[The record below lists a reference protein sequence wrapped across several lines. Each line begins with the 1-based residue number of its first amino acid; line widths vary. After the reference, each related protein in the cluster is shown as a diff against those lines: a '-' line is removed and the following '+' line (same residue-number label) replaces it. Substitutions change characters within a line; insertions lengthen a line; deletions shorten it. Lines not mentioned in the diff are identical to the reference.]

1 MDKTSIRYLALVLGP
16 LMAMA
21 CGGSSSG
28 SPCTAGTSGAG
39 TSGAGTTGA
48 AGASAGTA
56 GDNGGAGTGTAG
68 DTGACA
74 MPTATDPL
82 ISDFSQ
88 TTTSGDGGTT
98 APVSKQANGGT
109 DVWTVSPAGMG
120 SATVMTAGEMHAAT
134 TGGNWGSMSTLISGA
149 VPCLNMSKYTGV
161 KFSIKS
167 ATNTMLIFEVAT
179 PVEINDY
186 SYFRKVIPV
195 TAAYTDVMVA
205 FSDLMA
211 PTFGVGMT
219 LPATYKPAEHMNGI
233 AFGVGTMT
241 ELLDVYLKNVSFY

>member
-1 MDKTSIRYLALVLGP
+1 MEKISIRHLALVLGP

-21 CGGSSSG
+21 CGGSSGG
-28 SPCTAGTSGAG
+28 SPGAAGTSGAG
-39 TSGAGTTGA
+39 TAGTAGTG
-48 AGASAGTA
+48 AGTA
-56 GDNGGAGTGTAG
+56 GDTGGAGTGTAG

-74 MPTATDPL
+74 TPTATDPL
-82 ISDFSQ
+82 ISDFSGMA
-88 TTTSGDGGTT
+88 TGDGGATT
-98 APVSKQANGGT
+98 TPVSKQANGGT
-109 DVWTVSPAGMG
+109 DVWTVSPTGMG
-120 SATVMTAGEMHAAT
+120 TATVMTGEMHAST
-134 TGGNWGSMSTLISGA
+134 TGGDWGSMSTLISGHL
-149 VPCLNMSKYTGV
+149 PCLNMSKYTGV

-179 PVEINDY
+179 PVEIKDY
-186 SYFRKVIPV
+186 SYFRKVLTITPD
-195 TAAYTDVMVA
+195 YTDVMVA

-211 PTFGVGMT
+211 PTFGDGMM

>member
-1 MDKTSIRYLALVLGP
+1 MNKTSIRYLALVLGP

-21 CGGSSSG
+21 CGGSSGGSTGKGGSG
-28 SPCTAGTSGAG
+28 GGT
-39 TSGAGTTGA
+39 AGTTGG
-48 AGASAGTA
+48 AGSGAGTA
-56 GDNGGAGTGTAG
+56 GDTGGAGTGTAG
-68 DTGACA
+68 DTGCA
-74 MPTATDPL
+74 TPTATDPL

-88 TTTSGDGGTT
+88 LTTGGDGGVT

-109 DVWTVSPAGMG
+109 DVWTVSPTGMG

-134 TGGNWGSMSTLISGA
+134 TGGDWGSMSTLISGHL
-149 VPCLNMSKYTGV
+149 PCMNMSKYTGV

-167 ATNTMLIFEVAT
+167 ASNTSLIFEIAT
-179 PVEINDY
+179 PVEIKDY
-186 SYFRKVIPV
+186 SYFRKTIPI
-195 TAAYTDVMVA
+195 TANYTDVMVA

-211 PTFGVGMT
+211 PTFGDGMT